1 MLESTEGAIHR
12 KLKRRRGNPQK
23 IEKTSQVLANVKHF
37 PFSKKTSVLLFRVKS
52 GKVIVDDKGKK
63 TPR

>member
-37 PFSKKTSVLLFRVKS
+37 PFSKKTS